1 MKGIEKGRKKE
12 TDSLFVVGSK
22 KNSVKKKTY
31 TLKVLIISSNMV
43 TSHLSCTPEVFRPLL
58 FITFHFYTYKGSKCF
73 ETAYFYLIYGILRQ

>member
-12 TDSLFVVGSK
+12 TPNLFGWGIK
-22 KNSVKKKTY
+22 KSSVKEKTY
-31 TLKVLIISSNMV
+31 TLKLLIISSNLV

-73 ETAYFYLIYGILRQ
+73 ETAYFCLIYGILRQ